1 MEQPRHP
8 ALPPGSLACGVGVA
22 WPYMVWDR
30 LLAPA
35 SWEPSSTR
43 EVRRPS
49 AVGQCVEEAST
60 SDRGLYSR
68 EHVATHGRTRQMA
81 HPLLHPIVSLGFTAP
96 PCFRMGIVGSGVL
109 VSSLATVLLVNAAGH
124 LPTQALGW
132 EVRPR
137 PRRAGT
143 ASRSLCGLST
153 TGQGTNNTPA
163 VRSALGESVADQE
176 RDVGDG
182 NGQDTGPEPSPPGLG
197 RGRAQRAHET
207 GQGAE
212 EQGRRP
218 RGRTRGE
225 PGTAAGAAAG
235 VPAGEGSVGT
245 GTSPAAAA
253 GTDARLGPGPA
264 AQPGHARPQ
273 GAPALPCAVLAG
285 RRCSRPRKQGP
296 WEEAGVA

>member
-1 MEQPRHP
+1 
-8 ALPPGSLACGVGVA
+8 
-22 WPYMVWDR
+22 
-30 LLAPA
+30 
-35 SWEPSSTR
+35 
-43 EVRRPS
+43 
-49 AVGQCVEEAST
+49 
-60 SDRGLYSR
+60 
-68 EHVATHGRTRQMA
+68 MA
-81 HPLLHPIVSLGFTAP
+81 HPLLHPIVSLGFTTP

-176 RDVGDG
+176 RDVGDS

-212 EQGRRP
+212 KQGRRP

-225 PGTAAGAAAG
+225 PGTAAGARAG

-245 GTSPAAAA
+245 GTSPAPAAR
-253 GTDARLGPGPA
+253 TDAQL
-264 AQPGHARPQ
+264 
-273 GAPALPCAVLAG
+273 APALLRSPATPDLRGPRLFRAQYWLDGGAAG
-285 RRCSRPRKQGP
+285 RGSRAPGRKREWPRVGGRRSAGAAGP
-296 WEEAGVA
+296 AVGRWPGR

>member
-1 MEQPRHP
+1 MGWASPGCTWCGTDCSLLLAGSP
-8 ALPPGSLACGVGVA
+8 LPP
-22 WPYMVWDR
+22 
-30 LLAPA
+30 
-35 SWEPSSTR
+35 
-43 EVRRPS
+43 VRSGQPS
-49 AVGQCVEEAST
+49 AVGQCVKEAST

-68 EHVATHGRTRQMA
+68 EHVATRGRTRQMA

-143 ASRSLCGLST
+143 TSRSLCGLST

-176 RDVGDG
+176 RDIGDG

-225 PGTAAGAAAG
+225 PGTAAGATAG

-253 GTDARLGPGPA
+253 GTDARLQPCCAARPRPTSGGPGSSVRST
-264 AQPGHARPQ
+264 GWT
-273 GAPALPCAVLAG
+273 AV
-285 RRCSRPRKQGP
+285 RPRKQGP

>member
-1 MEQPRHP
+1 MK
-8 ALPPGSLACGVGVA
+8 
-22 WPYMVWDR
+22 
-30 LLAPA
+30 
-35 SWEPSSTR
+35 
-43 EVRRPS
+43 
-49 AVGQCVEEAST
+49 EAST

-132 EVRPR
+132 EVRPQ

-163 VRSALGESVADQE
+163 VWSALGESVADQE
-176 RDVGDG
+176 RDIGDG

-225 PGTAAGAAAG
+225 PGTAAGATAG
-235 VPAGEGSVGT
+235 VPLEKALWGRAHRQ
-245 GTSPAAAA
+245 P
-253 GTDARLGPGPA
+253 L
-264 AQPGHARPQ
+264 QPGLMPGSPRPCCAARPRPTSGGPRLFRAQ
-273 GAPALPCAVLAG
+273 YWLAV
-285 RRCSRPRKQGP
+285 RPRKQGP